1 MSRNWLIGVRTT
13 AILNML
19 TCLNILLC
27 MTALR
32 NRPVAHTF
40 LPSFDN
46 ASGRLCQ
53 ERLGSLSKYDGNG
66 AKRSLKE
73 WLCAVSNFIALIPF
87 YSICQLLTNFSGVEF
102 QRTVPN
108 LRERTRKLL
117 SYIHVPKICK
127 NEVWRSLHALKDWW
141 DKSNVRWF
149 LREQTSDKVC
159 QYKKSRSS
167 LFILAKENEE
177 LSILKTRMANY

>member
-1 MSRNWLIGVRTT
+1 
-13 AILNML
+13 
-19 TCLNILLC
+19 

-73 WLCAVSNFIALIPF
+73 WISSLLFHFIQFVNCWRIFLELNSKGLYLIWEKEKENCCLIFTSPKF
-87 YSICQLLTNFSGVEF
+87 VNTKF
-102 QRTVPN
+102 
-108 LRERTRKLL
+108 
-117 SYIHVPKICK
+117 HVAPS
-127 NEVWRSLHALKDWW
+127 WHALKDWW
-141 DKSNVRWF
+141 NKGNVRWF

-167 LFILAKENEE
+167 LFILGKRKWRTFYLEDAYGKLLVKVFIVTLFGSNSDRRCPIT
-177 LSILKTRMANY
+177 L